1 LHPGSGWYKV
11 TARARSEEG
20 RLEDEGTA
28 MSETLEKLRTAVI
41 EGQAVPARDA
51 TQAALDEGIAPGRIL
66 LEALVP
72 AMDDVGNR
80 YECGEYFV
88 PEMLIS
94 VRAMKEG
101 LKLLKPLLVESDVRP
116 AGRVVA
122 GTVKG
127 DLHDIG
133 KNLVGIMLE
142 GAGFEIV
149 DLGCDVPAEKFVAA
163 AREGADLVALSA
175 LLSTTMPNIKATIQA
190 LDDAGL
196 RERVKVMI
204 GGAPVND
211 SVARE
216 YGADGY
222 AADASTAVALAR
234 SLAGVTA

>member
-1 LHPGSGWYKV
+1 
-11 TARARSEEG
+11 
-20 RLEDEGTA
+20 
-28 MSETLEKLRTAVI
+28 MSETLARLKTAVI
-41 EGQAVPARDA
+41 EGQAVPAKEA
-51 TQAALDEGIAPGRIL
+51 TQAALAEGIAPGTIL
-66 LEALVP
+66 MEALVP

-101 LKLLKPLLVESDVRP
+101 LKLLKPLLVEADVKP
-116 AGRVVA
+116 AGKVVA

-133 KNLVGIMLE
+133 KNLVCMMLE

-149 DLGCDVPAEKFVAA
+149 DLGCDVPKEKFVAA
-163 AREGADLVALSA
+163 VKDGADLVALSA
-175 LLSTTMPNIKATIQA
+175 LLSTTMPNIKATVEA
-190 LDDAGL
+190 LGEAGL
-196 RERVKVMI
+196 RDKVKVMI

-211 SVARE
+211 NVARE

-222 AADASTAVALAR
+222 AADASAAVALAR
-234 SLAGVTA
+234 KLAGVTA

>member
-1 LHPGSGWYKV
+1 
-11 TARARSEEG
+11 
-20 RLEDEGTA
+20 
-28 MSETLEKLRTAVI
+28 MSESLAKLKAAVI
-41 EGQAVPARDA
+41 DGQASPAREA
-51 TQAALDEGIAPGRIL
+51 SEAALAEGIAPGRVL
-66 LEALVP
+66 QEALVP
-72 AMDDVGNR
+72 AMDEVGSR

-94 VRAMKEG
+94 VRAMKEA

-116 AGRVVA
+116 AGKVVA

-133 KNLVGIMLE
+133 KNLVCMMLE

-149 DLGCDVPAEKFVAA
+149 DLGCDVPVEKFVAA

-175 LLSTTMPNIKATIQA
+175 LLSTTMPNIKATIEA
-190 LDDAGL
+190 LGEAGL
-196 RERVKVMI
+196 RDQLKIMI
-204 GGAPVND
+204 GGAPLNHG
-211 SVARE
+211 VARE

-222 AADASTAVALAR
+222 AADATAAVALAR

>member
-1 LHPGSGWYKV
+1 
-11 TARARSEEG
+11 
-20 RLEDEGTA
+20 
-28 MSETLEKLRTAVI
+28 MSETLGKLRAAVI
-41 EGQAVPARDA
+41 EGQALPAKEA
-51 TQAALDEGIAPGRIL
+51 TQAALDEGIPPGTIL

-101 LKLLKPLLVESDVRP
+101 LKILKPLLVESDVKP
-116 AGRVVA
+116 AGKVVA

-133 KNLVGIMLE
+133 KNLVCMMLE

-149 DLGCDVPAEKFVAA
+149 DLGCDVPVEKFVAA
-163 AREGADLVALSA
+163 AKEGADLVALSA
-175 LLSTTMPNIKATIQA
+175 LLSTTMPNIKATVEA
-190 LDDAGL
+190 LGEAGL
-196 RERVKVMI
+196 RDRVKVMI

-211 SVARE
+211 NVAQE

-222 AADASTAVALAR
+222 AADASAAVALAR
-234 SLAGVTA
+234 KLAGVSA

>member
-1 LHPGSGWYKV
+1 
-11 TARARSEEG
+11 
-20 RLEDEGTA
+20 
-28 MSETLEKLRTAVI
+28 MSETLAKLKTAVI
-41 EGQAVPARDA
+41 EGQAVPAREA
-51 TQAALDEGIAPGRIL
+51 TQAALDDGIPPGTIL

-101 LKLLKPLLVESDVRP
+101 LKLLKPLLVEADVKP
-116 AGRVVA
+116 AGKVVA

-133 KNLVGIMLE
+133 KNLVCMMLE

-149 DLGCDVPAEKFVAA
+149 DLGCDVPAERFVAA
-163 AREGADLVALSA
+163 AQEGANLVVLSA
-175 LLSTTMPNIKATIQA
+175 LLSTTMPNIKATIEA
-190 LDDAGL
+190 LGDAGL
-196 RERVKVMI
+196 REKVKVMV

-211 SVARE
+211 NVARE

-222 AADASTAVALAR
+222 AADASAAVALAR
-234 SLAGVTA
+234 DLAGVSA

>member
-1 LHPGSGWYKV
+1 
-11 TARARSEEG
+11 
-20 RLEDEGTA
+20 
-28 MSETLEKLRTAVI
+28 MSESLAKLKEAVI
-41 EGQAVPARDA
+41 AGQALPAREA
-51 TQAALDEGIAPGRIL
+51 CEAALAEKIPPGRIL
-66 LEALVP
+66 QEALIP

-94 VRAMKEG
+94 VRAMKEA
-101 LKLLKPLLVESDVRP
+101 LKLLKPLLVEADVKP

-133 KNLVGIMLE
+133 KNRVCMMLE

-149 DLGCDVPAEKFVAA
+149 DLGCDVPVDKFVAA
-163 AREGADLVALSA
+163 AKEGADLVALSA
-175 LLSTTMPNIKATIQA
+175 LLSTTMPNIKATIEA
-190 LDDAGL
+190 LGAAGL
-196 RERVKVMI
+196 REKVKVMI

-211 SVARE
+211 NVAKE

-222 AADASTAVALAR
+222 AQDASSAVALAR
-234 SLAGVTA
+234 KIAGVTA

>member
-1 LHPGSGWYKV
+1 
-11 TARARSEEG
+11 
-20 RLEDEGTA
+20 
-28 MSETLEKLRTAVI
+28 MSETLAKLKAAVI
-41 EGQAVPARDA
+41 EGQAIPAKEA
-51 TQAALDEGIAPGRIL
+51 TEAALAEGMEPGTIL

-101 LKLLKPLLVESDVRP
+101 LKILKPLLVDSDVKP
-116 AGRVVA
+116 AGKVVA

-133 KNLVGIMLE
+133 KNLVCMMLE
-142 GAGFEIV
+142 GAGFDIV
-149 DLGCDVPAEKFVAA
+149 DLGCDVPVDKFVNAA
-163 AREGADLVALSA
+163 KDGADLMVLSA
-175 LLSTTMPNIKATIQA
+175 LLSTTMPNIKATIEA
-190 LDDAGL
+190 LGAAGL
-196 RERVKVMI
+196 RDKVKVMV

-211 SVARE
+211 NVAKE

-234 SLAGVTA
+234 KLAGVPA

>member
-1 LHPGSGWYKV
+1 
-11 TARARSEEG
+11 
-20 RLEDEGTA
+20 
-28 MSETLEKLRTAVI
+28 MSETLAKLKEAVI
-41 EGQAVPARDA
+41 EGKALPAKEA
-51 TQAALDEGIAPGRIL
+51 TQAALDEGIPPGRIL

-101 LKLLKPLLVESDVRP
+101 LKLLKPLLVESDVKP
-116 AGRVVA
+116 AGKVVA

-133 KNLVGIMLE
+133 KNLVCMMLE

-149 DLGCDVPAEKFVAA
+149 DLGSDVPKEKFVAA
-163 AREGADLVALSA
+163 AKEGADLVALSA
-175 LLSTTMPNIKATIQA
+175 LLSTTMPNIKATIEA
-190 LDDAGL
+190 LNEAGL
-196 RERVKVMI
+196 RDKVKVII

-211 SVARE
+211 NVAKE

-222 AADASTAVALAR
+222 AADASAAVTLAR
-234 SLAGVTA
+234 NLAGVSV

>member
-1 LHPGSGWYKV
+1 
-11 TARARSEEG
+11 
-20 RLEDEGTA
+20 
-28 MSETLEKLRTAVI
+28 MSETLAKLKDAVI
-41 EGQAVPARDA
+41 EGQALPAKEA
-51 TQAALDEGIAPGRIL
+51 TQAALDEGIPPGRIL

-72 AMDDVGNR
+72 AMDVVGSR

-101 LKLLKPLLVESDVRP
+101 LKLLKPLLVDSDVKP
-116 AGRVVA
+116 AGKVVA

-133 KNLVGIMLE
+133 KNLVCMMLE

-149 DLGCDVPAEKFVAA
+149 DLGCDVPKEKFVAA
-163 AREGADLVALSA
+163 AKEGADLVALSA
-175 LLSTTMPNIKATIQA
+175 LLSTTMPNIKATIEA
-190 LDDAGL
+190 LGEAGL
-196 RERVKVMI
+196 REKVKVII

-211 SVARE
+211 NVAKE

-234 SLAGVTA
+234 RLAGVTA

>member
-1 LHPGSGWYKV
+1 
-11 TARARSEEG
+11 
-20 RLEDEGTA
+20 
-28 MSETLEKLRTAVI
+28 MSETLAKLKTAVI
-41 EGQAVPARDA
+41 DGQAMPAKEA
-51 TQAALDEGIAPGRIL
+51 TQAALDEGISPGTIL

-101 LKLLKPLLVESDVRP
+101 LKILKPLLVESDVKP
-116 AGRVVA
+116 AGKVVA

-133 KNLVGIMLE
+133 KNLVCMMLE

-149 DLGCDVPAEKFVAA
+149 DLGCDVPVEKFVAA
-163 AREGADLVALSA
+163 AKEGADLVALSA
-175 LLSTTMPNIKATIQA
+175 LLSTTMPNIKATIEA
-190 LDDAGL
+190 LGEAGL
-196 RERVKVMI
+196 RGKVKVMI

-211 SVARE
+211 NVATE

-234 SLAGVTA
+234 NLAGVTA

>member
-1 LHPGSGWYKV
+1 
-11 TARARSEEG
+11 
-20 RLEDEGTA
+20 
-28 MSETLEKLRTAVI
+28 MSETLAKLKSAVI
-41 EGQAVPARDA
+41 EGKATPAKEA
-51 TQAALDEGIAPGRIL
+51 TEAALAEGIEPGKIL

-101 LKLLKPLLVESDVRP
+101 LKLLKPLLVESDVKP
-116 AGRVVA
+116 AGKVVA

-133 KNLVGIMLE
+133 KNLVCMMLE

-149 DLGCDVPAEKFVAA
+149 DLGCDVPVEKFVAA
-163 AREGADLVALSA
+163 AQEGADLVVLSA
-175 LLSTTMPNIKATIQA
+175 LLSTTMPNIKATIEA
-190 LDDAGL
+190 LGAAGV
-196 RERVKVMI
+196 RDKVKVMV

-211 SVARE
+211 NVAHE

-222 AADASTAVALAR
+222 AADASAAVALAR
-234 SLAGVTA
+234 NLAGVSV

>member
-1 LHPGSGWYKV
+1 
-11 TARARSEEG
+11 
-20 RLEDEGTA
+20 
-28 MSETLEKLRTAVI
+28 MSETLAKLKTAVI
-41 EGQAVPARDA
+41 DGQAIPAKEA
-51 TQAALDEGIAPGRIL
+51 TEAALAEGIPPGRIL

-101 LKLLKPLLVESDVRP
+101 LKLLKPLLVDSDVKP
-116 AGRVVA
+116 AGKVVA

-133 KNLVGIMLE
+133 KNLVCMMLE

-149 DLGCDVPAEKFVAA
+149 DLGCDVPVEKFVAA
-163 AREGADLVALSA
+163 AKEGADLMALSA
-175 LLSTTMPNIKATIQA
+175 LLSTTMPNIKATIEA
-190 LDDAGL
+190 LGEAGL
-196 RERVKVMI
+196 RDKVKVMI

-211 SVARE
+211 NVAQE

-222 AADASTAVALAR
+222 AADASAAVSLAR
-234 SLAGVTA
+234 SLAGVSA

>member
-1 LHPGSGWYKV
+1 
-11 TARARSEEG
+11 
-20 RLEDEGTA
+20 
-28 MSETLEKLRTAVI
+28 MSETLAKLKAAVI
-41 EGQAVPARDA
+41 EGRAVPAKEA
-51 TQAALDEGIAPGRIL
+51 CEAALAEGMEPGRIL

-94 VRAMKEG
+94 VRAMKEA
-101 LKLLKPLLVESDVRP
+101 LRLLKPLLIESDVQP

-133 KNLVGIMLE
+133 KNLVCMMLE

-149 DLGCDVPAEKFVAA
+149 DLGCDVPVDRFVAA
-163 AREGADLVALSA
+163 VKEGADLLALSA
-175 LLSTTMPNIKATIQA
+175 LLSTTMPNIKATIEA
-190 LDDAGL
+190 LGAAGL
-196 RERVKVMI
+196 RDKVKVMI

-211 SVARE
+211 NVAQE